1 VSNKHMEFAVFFISF
16 KNSILQLHMIDIN
29 ARQGNKS
36 EKYLVFQ

>member
-1 VSNKHMEFAVFFISF
+1 
-16 KNSILQLHMIDIN
+16 MIDIN